1 MIAVC
6 YFADEGKMVDF
17 GDDFE
22 GQGKT
27 DDIPEVVDEMTK
39 TLKFSRRNFVEHVPN
54 PHGGP
59 DLEYKF
65 IYC

>member
-1 MIAVC
+1 
-6 YFADEGKMVDF
+6 MVDF

-39 TLKFSRRNFVEHVPN
+39 TSKFSRRNFVEHVPN

-59 DLEYKF
+59 DPFVCLKKETRSF
-65 IYC
+65 EILDIPN